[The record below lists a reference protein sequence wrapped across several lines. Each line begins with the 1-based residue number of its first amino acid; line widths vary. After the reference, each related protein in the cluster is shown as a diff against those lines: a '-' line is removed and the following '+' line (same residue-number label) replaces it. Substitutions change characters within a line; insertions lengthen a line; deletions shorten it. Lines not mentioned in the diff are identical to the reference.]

1 MQAFILSGQAVDLV
15 LLVIA
20 LEFAGLL
27 ALRRKTWRRAAP
39 DLFLALMPG
48 VLLLVA
54 LRFALTGA
62 EWQWIALAVAASFP
76 FHIAD
81 LVRRQ
86 ST

>member
-1 MQAFILSGQAVDLV
+1 MEEFILSGQAIDLV

-27 ALRRKTWRRAAP
+27 FLRRKSWRRAAP

-54 LRFALTGA
+54 LRLALTGA
-62 EWQWIALAVAASFP
+62 GWEWIALAVAASFP
-76 FHIAD
+76 IHIAD
-81 LVRRQ
+81 LVRRH
-86 ST
+86 SA

>member
-1 MQAFILSGQAVDLV
+1 MEEFILSGQAIDLV

-20 LEFAGLL
+20 VEFVGLL
-27 ALRRKTWRRAAP
+27 FLRRKSWRRAAP

-54 LRFALTGA
+54 LRLALTGSGW
-62 EWQWIALAVAASFP
+62 EWIALAVAASFP

-81 LVRRQ
+81 LVRRH
-86 ST
+86 SA

>member
-1 MQAFILSGQAVDLV
+1 MEDFILSGQAIDLV

-20 LEFAGLL
+20 VEFVGLL
-27 ALRRKTWRRAAP
+27 FLRRKSWRRAGP

-54 LRFALTGA
+54 LRLALTGSGW
-62 EWQWIALAVAASFP
+62 EWIALAVAASFP

-81 LVRRQ
+81 LVRRH
-86 ST
+86 SA

>member
-1 MQAFILSGQAVDLV
+1 MEEFILSGQAIDLV

-20 LEFAGLL
+20 LEFVGLL
-27 ALRRKTWRRAAP
+27 MLRRKSWRRAGP

-54 LRFALTGA
+54 LRLALTGA
-62 EWQWIALAVAASFP
+62 GWEWIALAVASSFP

-81 LVRRQ
+81 LVRRH
-86 ST
+86 SA

>member
-1 MQAFILSGQAVDLV
+1 MEEFILSGQAIDLV

-20 LEFAGLL
+20 LEFAALL
-27 ALRRKTWRRAAP
+27 VLRRKSWRRAAL

-54 LRFALTGA
+54 LRLALAGSGW
-62 EWQWIALAVAASFP
+62 EWIALAVAASFP

-81 LVRRQ
+81 LVRRH
-86 ST
+86 SA